1 MNRVWRLVVEN
12 SDLLTSALSWKPGE
26 GLEGK
31 AKELHATTHRTIRK
45 VTQDIEERFHFNT
58 AISSI
63 MELVNALYQF
73 QSTLDGKGHG
83 TAEARVFK
91 EAIEAVVL
99 LLAPFAPHISEELWS
114 RLGVTKPVYMTG
126 WPAWSEEAVREDE
139 IEIPVQ
145 VNGKVRSRLK
155 VPAGAAE
162 AEVKRIVMNDEKI
175 KEIITGKDIRKFVYV
190 QDKIVNMVVA

>member
-1 MNRVWRLVVEN
+1 
-12 SDLLTSALSWKPGE
+12 
-26 GLEGK
+26 
-31 AKELHATTHRTIRK
+31 
-45 VTQDIEERFHFNT
+45 
-58 AISSI
+58 
-63 MELVNALYQF
+63 
-73 QSTLDGKGHG
+73 
-83 TAEARVFK
+83 
-91 EAIEAVVL
+91 
-99 LLAPFAPHISEELWS
+99 
-114 RLGVTKPVYMTG
+114 MTRA
-126 WPAWSEEAVREDE
+126 PAWSEEAVREDE